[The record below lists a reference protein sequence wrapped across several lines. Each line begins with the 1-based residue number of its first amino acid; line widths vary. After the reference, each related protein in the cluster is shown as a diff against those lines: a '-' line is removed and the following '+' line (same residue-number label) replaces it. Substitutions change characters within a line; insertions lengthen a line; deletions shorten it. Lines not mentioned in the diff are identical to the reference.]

1 MNQPA
6 APADSTPMTLQQRIE
21 SAMRE
26 AMLARD
32 VRRTGTLRMAMAAFQ
47 NRRIELGRDLT
58 DEDVIDVL
66 SKQMKQRRESIE
78 HFKAG
83 GRDSMVQV
91 EEEESAIIA
100 EFLPEPLSEDEL
112 RDLVSAAIA
121 ESGAS
126 SPAELGKVMGRLAP
140 QVKGRADGKAVS
152 DMVRAQLGG

>member
-66 SKQMKQRRESIE
+66 SKQMKLRRESIE
-78 HFKAG
+78 HFKAA
-83 GRDSMVQV
+83 GRDAMVEV

-100 EFLPEPLSEDEL
+100 EFLPQQLSADEL

-121 ESGAS
+121 ETGAS
-126 SPAELGKVMGRLAP
+126 SPGEMGKVMGTLAP
-140 QVKGRADGKAVS
+140 RIKGRADGKAVS
-152 DMVRAQLGG
+152 EMVRAQLGG

>member
-1 MNQPA
+1 
-6 APADSTPMTLQQRIE
+6 MTLQLRIE

-78 HFKAG
+78 HFKAA

-100 EFLPEPLSEDEL
+100 EFLPQPLSEDEL
-112 RDLVSAAIA
+112 RGLVTAAIA
-121 ESGAS
+121 ETGAA
-126 SPAELGKVMGRLAP
+126 SPADLGKVMGRVAP
-140 QVKGRADGKAVS
+140 QIKGRADGKVVS
-152 DMVRAQLGG
+152 DMVRAQLSG

>member
-6 APADSTPMTLQQRIE
+6 SPADSKPMTLQLRIE

-58 DEDVIDVL
+58 DEDVIDLL

-100 EFLPEPLSEDEL
+100 EFLPQPLSAEEL
-112 RDLVSAAIA
+112 NDLVGAAIA
-121 ESGAS
+121 EAGAS
-126 SPAELGKVMGRLAP
+126 TPADLGKVMGRLAP
-140 QVKGRADGKAVS
+140 QIKGRADGKVVS

>member
-1 MNQPA
+1 
-6 APADSTPMTLQQRIE
+6 
-21 SAMRE
+21 MRE
-26 AMLARD
+26 ATLARD

-78 HFKAG
+78 HFKAA

-100 EFLPEPLSEDEL
+100 EFLPQALSEDEL
-112 RDLVSAAIA
+112 RALVSGAIA
-121 ESGAS
+121 ETGATA
-126 SPAELGKVMGRLAP
+126 PADLGKVMGTLAP
-140 QVKGRADGKAVS
+140 KIKGRADGKAVS
-152 DMVRAQLGG
+152 DMVRTQLTG

>member
-6 APADSTPMTLQQRIE
+6 SPADSKPMTLQLRIE

-32 VRRTGTLRMAMAAFQ
+32 VRRTGTLRMAMAASQ

-58 DEDVIDVL
+58 DEDVIDLL

-100 EFLPEPLSEDEL
+100 EFLPQPLSEDEL
-112 RDLVSAAIA
+112 RELVGAAIA
-121 ESGAS
+121 EAGAS
-126 SPAELGKVMGRLAP
+126 TPADLGKVMGRLAP
-140 QVKGRADGKAVS
+140 QTKGRADGKVVS

>member
-6 APADSTPMTLQQRIE
+6 SPADSKPITLQQRIE

-58 DEDVIDVL
+58 DEDVTDVL
-66 SKQMKQRRESIE
+66 AKQMKQRRESIE

-83 GRDSMVQV
+83 GRDAMVQV

-100 EFLPEPLSEDEL
+100 EFLPQPLSEDEL
-112 RDLVSAAIA
+112 RELVAAAVA
-121 ESGAS
+121 ETGAS
-126 SPAELGKVMGRLAP
+126 TPADLGKVMGRLAP
-140 QVKGRADGKAVS
+140 QIKGRADGKVAS

>member
-1 MNQPA
+1 M
-6 APADSTPMTLQQRIE
+6 SLQQRIE

-26 AMLARD
+26 ATLARD

-78 HFKAG
+78 HFKAA
-83 GRDSMVQV
+83 GRDAMVQV
-91 EEEESAIIA
+91 EQEESAIIA
-100 EFLPEPLSEDEL
+100 EFLPQPLTQDEL
-112 RDLVSAAIA
+112 RGLVSAAIA
-121 ESGAS
+121 ATGAS
-126 SPAELGKVMGRLAP
+126 SPTDLGRVMGKLAP

-152 DMVRAQLGG
+152 EMVRAQLGG

>member
-1 MNQPA
+1 M
-6 APADSTPMTLQQRIE
+6 S
-21 SAMRE
+21 
-26 AMLARD
+26 
-32 VRRTGTLRMAMAAFQ
+32 
-47 NRRIELGRDLT
+47 
-58 DEDVIDVL
+58 IDVL

-78 HFKAG
+78 HFKAA

-100 EFLPEPLSEDEL
+100 EFLPQPLSEDEL

-121 ESGAS
+121 ETGAS

-140 QVKGRADGKAVS
+140 QVKGRADGKALS

>member
-1 MNQPA
+1 
-6 APADSTPMTLQQRIE
+6 
-21 SAMRE
+21 MRE

-32 VRRTGTLRMAMAAFQ
+32 PRRVGTLRMAMAAFQ

-58 DEDVIDVL
+58 DDDVVDVL

-78 HFKAG
+78 HFKAA

-100 EFLPEPLSEDEL
+100 EYLPQPLSEDEL
-112 RDLVSAAIA
+112 RDLVGAAIA
-121 ESGAS
+121 ETGAS
-126 SPAELGKVMGRLAP
+126 TPADLGKVMGRLAP
-140 QVKGRADGKAVS
+140 QTKGRADGKVVS

>member
-6 APADSTPMTLQQRIE
+6 SPADSKPMTLQLRIE
-21 SAMRE
+21 AAMRE

-78 HFKAG
+78 HFKAA

-100 EFLPEPLSEDEL
+100 EYLPQPLSEVEL
-112 RDLVSAAIA
+112 RDMVASAIA
-121 ESGAS
+121 ETGAS
-126 SPAELGKVMGRLAP
+126 TPADLGKVMGRLAP
-140 QVKGRADGKAVS
+140 QVKGRADGKVVS
-152 DMVRAQLGG
+152 DMVRA

>member
-1 MNQPA
+1 
-6 APADSTPMTLQQRIE
+6 MTLQQRIE

-78 HFKAG
+78 HFKAA
-83 GRDSMVQV
+83 GRDAMVQV

-100 EFLPEPLSEDEL
+100 EFLPQPLSEDEL
-112 RDLVSAAIA
+112 RALVSAAIA
-121 ESGAS
+121 ETGAT
-126 SPAELGKVMGRLAP
+126 SPAEMGKVMGTLAP
-140 QVKGRADGKAVS
+140 KIKGRADGKAVS
-152 DMVRAQLGG
+152 DMVRAQLTG

>member
-1 MNQPA
+1 
-6 APADSTPMTLQQRIE
+6 MTLQQRIE

-26 AMLARD
+26 SMLARD

-47 NRRIELGRDLT
+47 NRRIELGRDLS

-78 HFKAG
+78 HFKAA

-100 EFLPEPLSEDEL
+100 EFLPQQLSEDEL
-112 RDLVSAAIA
+112 RDLVSTAIA
-121 ESGAS
+121 ETGAS
-126 SPAELGKVMGRLAP
+126 SPSEMGKVMGTLAP
-140 QVKGRADGKAVS
+140 RIKGRADGKAVS
-152 DMVRAQLGG
+152 EMVRAQLGG